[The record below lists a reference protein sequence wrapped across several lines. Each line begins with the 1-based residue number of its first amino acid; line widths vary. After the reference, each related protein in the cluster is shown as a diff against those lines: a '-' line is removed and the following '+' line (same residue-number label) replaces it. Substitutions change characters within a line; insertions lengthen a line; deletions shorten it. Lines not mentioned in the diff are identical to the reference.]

1 MALADRNIVITPNVG
16 GASDPKIVFSGAD
29 SITAAQNITL
39 TAYPTSGGTLSFD
52 GSAGQLF
59 SIVNSL
65 SGTLFSVNDISGIP
79 SIEVLDSGI
88 VKLAQYS
95 GSVGIGTSNPS
106 YKLDITGTLRATGAI
121 TLNSG
126 NNSTAII
133 NGGTAAIGNIG
144 ASGQAFNYGYFTSL
158 VGTIQTI
165 AQTNIT
171 SVGNLLSLS
180 SNGTI
185 QTTGII
191 YANAGV
197 ASTSTTTGAL
207 VVIGGVGISGNLNI
221 GANLIN
227 AGIYTVNSLNYVTA
241 IANGG
246 TTGTGN
252 IGATGAVFNTV
263 FAKATTAQYADLA
276 ENYSTDANYRP
287 GTVVI
292 FGGEKEITIS
302 DKSHDF
308 RIAGVIST
316 NPAYHM
322 NSSASGLPVAL
333 TGRVPCQVQGPISKG
348 DLVVSGNKPGVGC
361 RIDNAKY
368 VVGCVIGKS
377 LENIVTDEMKVIEV
391 VVGRV

>member
-1 MALADRNIVITPNVG
+1 MALIDKNIVITPSI
-16 GASDPKIVFSGAD
+16 GAATDPKIVFSAAD
-29 SITAAQNITL
+29 ASTSAQNITL
-39 TAYPTSGGTLSFD
+39 TAYPTTNGTLSFD

-65 SGTLFSVNDISGIP
+65 SGTIFSVNDISGIP

-88 VKLAQYS
+88 IKLAQYS
-95 GSVGIGTSNPS
+95 GSVGIGTSNPV
-106 YKLDITGTLRATGAI
+106 YKLDVTGTLRATGAI

-133 NGGTAAIGNIG
+133 NGGTAALGNIG
-144 ASGQAFNYGYFTSL
+144 ASGQAFNYGYFTNL

-185 QTTGII
+185 QTTGIV
-191 YANAGV
+191 YANSGV
-197 ASTSTTTGAL
+197 VSTSTTTGAL
-207 VVIGGVGISGNLNI
+207 VVIGGVGISGNVYNS
-221 GANLIN
+221 
-227 AGIYTVNSLNYVTA
+227 GIHSVNSLNYLTA

-246 TTGTGN
+246 TSGTGN

-292 FGGEKEITIS
+292 FDGVSEITIS
-302 DKSHDF
+302 SKSHDF

-322 NSSASGLPVAL
+322 NSSAEGLPVAL
-333 TGRVPCQVQGPISKG
+333 TGRVPCQVHGPIKKG
-348 DLVVSGNKPGVGC
+348 DLVVSSDIPGVGQ

-377 LENIVTDEMKVIEV
+377 LENILTDEIKVIEV